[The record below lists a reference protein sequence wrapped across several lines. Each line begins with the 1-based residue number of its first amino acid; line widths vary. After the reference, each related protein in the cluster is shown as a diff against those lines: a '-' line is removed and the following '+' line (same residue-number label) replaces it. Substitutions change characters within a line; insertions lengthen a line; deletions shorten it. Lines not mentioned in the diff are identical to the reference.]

1 MNYETEATD
10 DFEREAKK
18 LLKKYHSFSDDL
30 KQFKKELLQNPLMGD
45 DLGNNTRKVRM
56 AIAAKNR
63 GKSGGARVIT
73 FNVLINIENTKIYL
87 LTIYDKGQQDTISK
101 QEIQQLKLKNGLT

>member
-10 DFEREAKK
+10 DFEREVKK

-30 KQFKKELLQNPLMGD
+30 KQFKKELLQNPLIGD
-45 DLGNNTRKVRM
+45 DLGNNTRKVRI
-56 AIAAKNR
+56 AIAAKNK

-73 FNVLINIENTKIYL
+73 YNVLINIENTEIYL
-87 LTIYDKGQQDTISK
+87 LDIYDKSQKDTITK
-101 QEIQQLKLKNGLT
+101 QEIQQLKIKNGLM

>member
-10 DFEREAKK
+10 DFEREVKK

-30 KQFKKELLQNPLMGD
+30 KQFKKELLQNPLIGD

-56 AIAAKNR
+56 AIAAKNK

-73 FNVLINIENTKIYL
+73 YNVLINIENTKIYL
-87 LTIYDKGQQDTISK
+87 LTIYDKGQLDTISK